1 MKSLLKKKLPLIVG
15 LDIGTRQI
23 KAVLIEKTG
32 DSYTLQGFACETI
45 NKIAFNE
52 REIRDYEAVSLAL
65 KKVQNAL
72 KTKTKLAAI
81 AVSGTSVISKVVHM
95 EPDQSDFELEGQ
107 IEIEADSL
115 IPYPLDE
122 VYLDFEE
129 LGTSQTHSGK
139 VDVLLSAAHKDLVD
153 SRITLVR
160 EVPLEPKVVD
170 IEGNAL
176 GNALAAFYPAA
187 PGERVCCINIGASLL
202 QVCVW
207 QDHKII
213 YSKEHNFG
221 MGMLVQDISVIQM
234 LERDEAERQLLD
246 KTLPPTWEQET
257 LPIFTANLVQQIN
270 RALQMYSST
279 THAERPEKLLLAGGG
294 ATLAPLVEAL
304 TQDLGLDIELF
315 DPFATMS
322 INDKL
327 DRQRLSEVSPQLA
340 IAAGLASRSF
350 DPWHI

>member
-1 MKSLLKKKLPLIVG
+1 MKSLFNKKLPPIVG

-32 DSYTLQGFACETI
+32 ESFTLQGFACEPI

-65 KKVQNAL
+65 KKVQIAL
-72 KTKTKLAAI
+72 KSKVKSAAI
-81 AVSGTSVISKVVHM
+81 AVAGSSVISKTVYM
-95 EPDQSDFELEGQ
+95 EPDQTDYELEGQ

-115 IPYPLDE
+115 IPYPLEE

-129 LGTSQTHSGK
+129 LGPSDTHHGK

-170 IEGNAL
+170 IEGY
-176 GNALAAFYPAA
+176 ALANAVAHFYPPAA
-187 PGERVCCINIGASLL
+187 QERVCCVNIGASLL

-207 QDHKII
+207 EQGKVI
-213 YSKEHNFG
+213 YTKEHSFG
-221 MGMLVQDISVIQM
+221 MHNLVQDISVIQM
-234 LERDEAERQLLD
+234 MELDTAEHRLMSG
-246 KTLPPTWEQET
+246 TLPDSFINET
-257 LPIFTANLVQQIN
+257 LPIFAANLVQQIN
-270 RALQMYSST
+270 RALQMYVST
-279 THAERPEKLLLAGGG
+279 THAERPEKLLLCGGG
-294 ATLAPLVEAL
+294 ANLNELTDTLA
-304 TQDLGLDIELF
+304 QDLGMVIEVF
-315 DPFATMS
+315 NPFAGMT
-322 INDKL
+322 IAEHL
-327 DRQRLSEVSPQLA
+327 DSQRLAAFSPQLA

-350 DPWHI
+350 SACHM

>member
-32 DSYTLQGFACETI
+32 DTYTLQGFACESI
-45 NKIAFNE
+45 NKVAFNE

-65 KKVQNAL
+65 KKVQNTL
-72 KTKTKLAAI
+72 KAKTKLAAI

-95 EPDQSDFELEGQ
+95 EPDQTDFELEGQ

-115 IPYPLDE
+115 IPYPLEE

-129 LGTSQTHSGK
+129 LGASKTHSGK

-176 GNALAAFYPAA
+176 GNALACFYPC
-187 PGERVCCINIGASLL
+187 PPDERVCCINIGASLL

-207 QDHKII
+207 ENQQIV

-234 LERDEAERQLLD
+234 IERDEAERQLLSG
-246 KTLPPTWEQET
+246 TLPAGWQHET
-257 LPIFTANLVQQIN
+257 LPVFTANLVQQIN
-270 RALQMYSST
+270 RALQMYVST
-279 THAERPEKLLLAGGG
+279 THAQRPTKLLLAGGG
-294 ATLAPLVEAL
+294 ATLPPLTEAL
-304 TQDLGLDIELF
+304 QLDLGIDIEIF
-315 DPFATMS
+315 NPFAEMVVS
-322 INDKL
+322 DKL
-327 DRQRLSEVSPQLA
+327 DTQRLAQVSAQLA

-350 DPWHI
+350 DSWHI